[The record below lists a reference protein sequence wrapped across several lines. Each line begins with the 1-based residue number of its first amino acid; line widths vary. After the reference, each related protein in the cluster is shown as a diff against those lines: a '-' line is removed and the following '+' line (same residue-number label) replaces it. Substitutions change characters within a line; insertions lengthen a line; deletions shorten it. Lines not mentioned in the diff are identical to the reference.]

1 MPVQKVSIHFFG
13 IVKLLTMLIMY
24 VSGPVSST
32 KWKNQSNNPT
42 IHIQIIYSGIQTV
55 QYE

>member
-1 MPVQKVSIHFFG
+1 
-13 IVKLLTMLIMY
+13 MLIMF
-24 VSGPVSST
+24 VSGPVSSK